1 MALKLNRRSVYIGT
15 IVTILAVVAG
25 LAVAAFITTVTTGGQ
40 NGYSVTSATGTS
52 YAVGTPTVNL
62 VWTTATTCTASG
74 PVTPGTNVAG
84 VYVTGP
90 VACQTATPDW
100 FEELTFPG
108 FALVTNPV
116 DNFAVTVG
124 TNAPVLFTVTLTEPT
139 VGHPITTDVFYEVGT
154 SATATTSNVGITG
167 D

>member
-1 MALKLNRRSVYIGT
+1 MGLKLRRRSVYIGT
-15 IVTILAVVAG
+15 IAVMLAMVGG
-25 LAVAAFITTVTTGGQ
+25 LALASFVSTITTGGQ

-52 YAVGTPTVNL
+52 YATGTPTVNL

-74 PVTPGTNVAG
+74 TVSSAGPTANAFVAG
-84 VYVTGP
+84 Q

-108 FALVTNPV
+108 TALVANPI

-124 TNAPVLFTVTLTEPT
+124 TNAPVTFSVSLTTTVT
-139 VGHPITTDVFYEVGT
+139 HAITTNVFYEVGT
-154 SATATTSNVGITG
+154 SASSTTSNVGITG

>member
-1 MALKLNRRSVYIGT
+1 MGIKLRRKSVYIGT
-15 IVTILAVVAG
+15 IVAMLAMVGG
-25 LAVAAFITTVTTGGQ
+25 LAMGSFISTVSTGGQ

-52 YAVGTPTVNL
+52 YATGAPSVNL
-62 VWTTATTCTASG
+62 VWTTATACTASG
-74 PVTPGTNVAG
+74 TVSSAG
-84 VYVTGP
+84 PNAAAYVTGQ

-100 FEELTFPG
+100 FEEISFPG
-108 FALVTNPV
+108 TALVANPT

-124 TNAPVLFTVTLTEPT
+124 TNAPITFSVALTT
-139 VGHPITTDVFYEVGT
+139 TATHAITTDVFYEVGA

>member
-1 MALKLNRRSVYIGT
+1 MLTMVG
-15 IVTILAVVAG
+15 G
-25 LAVAAFITTVTTGGQ
+25 LALASFVSTITTGGQ

-52 YAVGTPTVNL
+52 YASGTPTVNL

-74 PVTPGTNVAG
+74 TVSSAGPTASAFVAG
-84 VYVTGP
+84 Q

-108 FALVTNPV
+108 TALVANPV
-116 DNFAVTVG
+116 DSFAVTVG
-124 TNAPVLFTVTLTEPT
+124 TNAPVLFSVSLTT
-139 VGHPITTDVFYEVGT
+139 TATHAISTDVFYEVGA
-154 SATATTSNVGITG
+154 SATSTTSNVGITG

>member
-1 MALKLNRRSVYIGT
+1 MGLKMRRRSVYVGT
-15 IVTILAVVAG
+15 IVAMLAMVGG
-25 LAVAAFITTVTTGGQ
+25 LALASFVSTVTTGGQ

-52 YAVGTPTVNL
+52 YATGTPTVNL
-62 VWTTATTCTASG
+62 VWTTATACTASG
-74 PVTPGTNVAG
+74 TVSSAGPTASAFVA
-84 VYVTGP
+84 GP

-108 FALVTNPV
+108 TALVANPV

-124 TNAPVLFTVTLTEPT
+124 TNAPVVFSVSLTT
-139 VGHPITTDVFYEVGT
+139 TATHAITTNVFYEVGT
-154 SATATTSNVGITG
+154 SATASTSDVGVTG

>member
-1 MALKLNRRSVYIGT
+1 MGLKLRRRTVYTGT
-15 IVTILAVVAG
+15 IAVMLAMVGG
-25 LAVAAFITTVTTGGQ
+25 LALASFVSTITTGGQ

-52 YAVGTPTVNL
+52 YATGTPTVNL

-74 PVTPGTNVAG
+74 SVTSVGPTANAFVA
-84 VYVTGP
+84 GP

-108 FALVTNPV
+108 TALFANPI

-124 TNAPVLFTVTLTEPT
+124 TNAPVLFTVSLTTT
-139 VGHPITTDVFYEVGT
+139 VTHAITTNVFYEVGT
-154 SATATTSNVGITG
+154 SASSTTSNVGITG